1 MSERHPDEQHSARL
15 LRALIWGGVG
25 LAPVAAIS
33 VLVGD
38 GTGSIRFAVLLIA
51 VCVVLLGASLLIR
64 NDPVLL
70 KMDVEDRVAAE
81 VDSLRGELRE
91 EIAAAARATGHRVQ
105 VLQDE
110 MTHLQI
116 AASPATAGT
125 APGRAGGGRAPMGAA
140 RPATASA
147 SVRPASVPPS
157 VASASVRPA
166 VASASVPPVAA
177 SASVRPA
184 TASASVPPPAPTAP
198 RQRGAA
204 SVPSPSYRG
213 NRQPA
218 MAEGRPSRR
227 HAAPDT
233 STDIAG
239 VGSEA
244 SGDVS
249 WSSPFPARLGPAP
262 GPEAEPDWSDPDPD
276 VAWSR
281 PESDP
286 LAPGW
291 SDPEPG
297 GFDQAPTWSDAERSR
312 PSNWSHAE
320 RNGAHWSDPDQSWSH
335 RDPGWT
341 EPEPSRGY
349 GLSTGPITAPEHEFG
364 YDHFRRGGDESYGP
378 DPLAVPD
385 RTRAGHRRW

>member
-1 MSERHPDEQHSARL
+1 
-15 LRALIWGGVG
+15 
-25 LAPVAAIS
+25 
-33 VLVGD
+33 
-38 GTGSIRFAVLLIA
+38 
-51 VCVVLLGASLLIR
+51 
-64 NDPVLL
+64 
-70 KMDVEDRVAAE
+70 
-81 VDSLRGELRE
+81 
-91 EIAAAARATGHRVQ
+91 
-105 VLQDE
+105 
-110 MTHLQI
+110 
-116 AASPATAGT
+116 
-125 APGRAGGGRAPMGAA
+125 
-140 RPATASA
+140 
-147 SVRPASVPPS
+147 
-157 VASASVRPA
+157 
-166 VASASVPPVAA
+166 
-177 SASVRPA
+177 
-184 TASASVPPPAPTAP
+184 
-198 RQRGAA
+198 
-204 SVPSPSYRG
+204 
-213 NRQPA
+213 
-218 MAEGRPSRR
+218 MADGRPSRR

-262 GPEAEPDWSDPDPD
+262 APEAELDWSDPDPD

-281 PESDP
+281 PEPDP

-297 GFDQAPTWSDAERSR
+297 GFDQAPTWSDAEPSR
-312 PSNWSHAE
+312 PLNWSHAE

-335 RDPGWT
+335 REPGWT

-364 YDHFRRGGDESYGP
+364 DDHYRRGGESYGP